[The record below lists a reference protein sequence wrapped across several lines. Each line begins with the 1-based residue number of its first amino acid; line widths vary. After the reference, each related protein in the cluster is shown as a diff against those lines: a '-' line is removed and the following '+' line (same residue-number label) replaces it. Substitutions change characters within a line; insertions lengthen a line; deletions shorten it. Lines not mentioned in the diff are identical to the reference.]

1 MPSFRFAA
9 RVLACAAAVLIAG
22 GSADTPAVT
31 RVLFLCPHG
40 AAKSVLASSHFAKLA
55 KERGLRVR
63 VDFAGTEPDP
73 TIAPAVV
80 ELLKK
85 AGTPVP
91 AGPPRRVTP
100 EDLGAA
106 DVVIS
111 LGCDVSGMQVP
122 AATLRN
128 WDVPPPGVDL
138 AKTDEAILQRVTEL
152 VEELIAAERKAA
164 APASPR

>member
-1 MPSFRFAA
+1 
-9 RVLACAAAVLIAG
+9 
-22 GSADTPAVT
+22 
-31 RVLFLCPHG
+31 VLFLCPHG

-80 ELLKK
+80 ELLRK

-91 AGPPRRVTP
+91 PGPPRQVTS

-106 DVVIS
+106 DLVVS
-111 LGCDVSGMQVP
+111 LGCDLRGLPVRAG
-122 AATLRN
+122 TLRD
-128 WDVPPPGVDL
+128 WDVPPPNVDL
-138 AKTDEAILQRVTEL
+138 AKTDEAILQRVTDL

-164 APASPR
+164 APAPPR